1 MGHGQLRLEWRRGDL
16 IYCSP
21 REAMPLVI
29 EGGPTIA
36 GGASLLALSVSRSE
50 GYIQEYAVQ
59 LTRKIDA
66 TILVLPL

>member
-1 MGHGQLRLEWRRGDL
+1 
-16 IYCSP
+16 
-21 REAMPLVI
+21 MPLVI